1 MFLSMTKT
9 VAKSNNE
16 TVKMSGANAYTG
28 SQANDCKSSHTAKNI
43 ASSSLMSASMAAQK
57 HPSSIKRVCLIACSL
72 ALVVFAILSLSA
84 CGEQIAATWAHGEIE
99 ESDITTR
106 IENMRTSATST
117 GTTTWDDYIKKRSY
131 NSDATDEQKEAADG
145 TVAEMREYVIKELI
159 KNKAVINE
167 AEEKGYTVSDEELDA
182 YVEEKR
188 TEYES
193 TYASG
198 MSGTF
203 ESILR
208 QMGYKSVS
216 AFREA
221 SIDTLKERKVQEAV
235 TGKNDTADDFDED
248 AWKNHEQELYDN
260 SNVHINDKPDN
271 LSYDPDSSSYKDDD
285 SSSSSSDTTN
295 TETSSDSSS
304 EGEGL
309 TLKDDSSSSDG
320 STIDISSSDSESGGL
335 TLKDDANTENTNTQN

>member
-28 SQANDCKSSHTAKNI
+28 SQANDCKSSHTINNI
-43 ASSSLMSASMAAQK
+43 ASSSSMSASIAAQK

-72 ALVVFAILSLSA
+72 ALVVFAILSLTA

-221 SIDTLKERKVQEAV
+221 SIDTLKERKVEEAV
-235 TGKNDTADDFDED
+235 TGKNDTADDFDEE
-248 AWKNHEQELYDN
+248 AWKNHKQELYDN

-271 LSYDPDSSSYKDDD
+271 LSYDPDSSSYKADD
-285 SSSSSSDTTN
+285 SSSSSSTD
-295 TETSSDSSS
+295 TSSDSSS
-304 EGEGL
+304 STSTDGTSTEEGTTFSMQLLIEVVR
-309 TLKDDSSSSDG
+309 
-320 STIDISSSDSESGGL
+320 
-335 TLKDDANTENTNTQN
+335 